1 MKGAQSMSLLKYF
14 EETEGTGVLATA
26 DSDGNVDLA
35 IYSQPHILDDETL
48 FFIMAQNM
56 SYANVQ
62 SNPKAAYMFMEKGE
76 GYKGKRLYLRK
87 TKEEADPEKVESLRR
102 RKRYDSEEEP
112 STSSRAV
119 YFAIDKVR
127 PLVGG

>member
-1 MKGAQSMSLLKYF
+1 MSLLEYF
-14 EETEGTGVLATA
+14 EETEGVGVLATA

-35 IYSQPHILDDETL
+35 IYSKPHMLDDENL
-48 FFIMAQNM
+48 FFIMAQKM
-56 SYANVQ
+56 SYDNVQ
-62 SNPKAAYMFMEKGE
+62 SNLKAAYMFLEKGE
-76 GYKGKRLYLRK
+76 GYKGKRLYIRK

-102 RKRYDSEEEP
+102 RKRYDSEDEP
-112 STSSRAV
+112 STGSRAV